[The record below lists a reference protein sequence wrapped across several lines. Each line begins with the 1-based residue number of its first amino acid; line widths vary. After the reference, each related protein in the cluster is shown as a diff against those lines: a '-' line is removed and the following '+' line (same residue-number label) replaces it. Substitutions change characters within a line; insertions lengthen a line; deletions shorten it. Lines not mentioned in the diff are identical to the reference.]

1 MNDNLTLKIKK
12 TVNHIKEVPKT
23 NIYTSNNLMSIT
35 KEGHYKKVPKIFTMQ
50 ALFNKGYMKY
60 MCFF

>member
-50 ALFNKGYMKY
+50 ALFNKGY
-60 MCFF
+60 